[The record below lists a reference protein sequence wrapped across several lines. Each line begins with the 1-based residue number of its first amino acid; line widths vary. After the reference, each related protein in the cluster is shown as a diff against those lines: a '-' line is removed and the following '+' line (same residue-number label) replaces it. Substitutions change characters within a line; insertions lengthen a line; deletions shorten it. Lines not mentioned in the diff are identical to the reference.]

1 MSTGIF
7 KMVDGDL
14 FEMTAAEI
22 EALTP
27 TEEEAA
33 AIEAAEIQERWLLS
47 RQEGYASITDQL
59 DQLYW
64 DQINGTT
71 VWRDAITAHKSATPK
86 P

>member
-1 MSTGIF
+1 MSTGRYKILN
-7 KMVDGDL
+7 GERIEL
-14 FEMTAAEI
+14 TAAEVQAI
-22 EALTP
+22 TP
-27 TEEEAA
+27 TAEEVS
-33 AIEAAEIQERWLLS
+33 AIEAAESQERWLRS

-71 VWRDAITAHKSATPK
+71 VWRDAITANKAATPK